1 MMLNIVLQEMVVRRK
16 VSRCWL
22 LDKVKTEYR
31 LLKTATEDP
40 MKGQAEEAE
49 GMVKPGKFQELV
61 AKAVLSYLHRIWVL
75 FYSIISQ
82 RKAGNQSQAD
92 YQRIHLLKKKFV
104 TMRDHL
110 GKKWIGSNWKGRQ
123 TVRSI
128 GKNFKW
134 QRNMQL
140 WFCLLWSFFSE
151 LETQEEFPVAL
162 L

>member
-1 MMLNIVLQEMVVRRK
+1 
-16 VSRCWL
+16 
-22 LDKVKTEYR
+22 
-31 LLKTATEDP
+31 
-40 MKGQAEEAE
+40 
-49 GMVKPGKFQELV
+49 MVKPGKFQELV
-61 AKAVLSYLHRIWVL
+61 AKAMLSYLHRIWVL

-134 QRNMQL
+134 QEHAALVLSFVIFFLIVRDSGGISCSTFVISSVLSHRNKNLKWQMNQCYSPRADQL
-140 WFCLLWSFFSE
+140 HSSALQLSFI
-151 LETQEEFPVAL
+151 
-162 L
+162 